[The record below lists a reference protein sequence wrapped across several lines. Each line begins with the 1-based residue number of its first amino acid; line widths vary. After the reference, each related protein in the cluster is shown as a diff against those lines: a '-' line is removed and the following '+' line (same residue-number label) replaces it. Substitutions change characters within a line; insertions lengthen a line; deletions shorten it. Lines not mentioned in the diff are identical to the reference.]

1 MFNGGDIMDKKFS
14 KLFLV
19 FLLVAIIFLGIS
31 LVIVSKEKVDIDDIL
46 GDRTYLED
54 MTIVYQKN
62 KGIFQTNE
70 IRITK
75 DKESVDS
82 FVKEASR
89 EFGLSKEDI
98 ENRDIYQLVDERSN
112 VCTTENEIVNVSL
125 YNSDSLFNKEEMVAY
140 VEVKN
145 KKTNKIDEYEI
156 LINDEI
162 DAYGNS
168 IYKAIPIR
176 YKDTIYLAVM
186 SSIYNED
193 TYDDS
198 SSSPQDY
205 YSQSYLSLYKLNS
218 TTKKSKFVLRKSYAS
233 NDIYMENYLGF
244 SHNNTTYFI
253 INEKNKE
260 TNRYETSLFAFD
272 VISKEINIINLGI
285 NNSSIDNYYIDG
297 DEVLLSSSSSSEK
310 ENVVALIVDLNKK
323 EVKQK
328 NEVSV
333 KKQNDLYSNVVAL
346 NRYNGKIYLILGN
359 YSYDDYIDVASQS
372 SETNYYIY
380 IIDEKLNDILYKGRI
395 KDNTVYDLKFS
406 ILKKDEL

>member
-1 MFNGGDIMDKKFS
+1 MDKKFS
-14 KLFLV
+14 KLYLV

-46 GDRTYLED
+46 GDRNYLED

-75 DKESVDS
+75 DEEKVDS

-98 ENRDIYQLVDERSN
+98 DNRDIYQLVDERSN

-125 YNSDSLFNKEEMVAY
+125 YNSDSLFNKDEMVAY

-205 YSQSYLSLYKLNS
+205 YSQSYLSLYKLNL

-253 INEKNKE
+253 ISEKNKE

-285 NNSSIDNYYIDG
+285 NNSPIDNYYIDD

-323 EVKQK
+323 EVKRK

-346 NRYNGKIYLILGN
+346 NRSNGKIYLILGN

-380 IIDEKLNDILYKGRI
+380 IIDEKSNDILYKGRI